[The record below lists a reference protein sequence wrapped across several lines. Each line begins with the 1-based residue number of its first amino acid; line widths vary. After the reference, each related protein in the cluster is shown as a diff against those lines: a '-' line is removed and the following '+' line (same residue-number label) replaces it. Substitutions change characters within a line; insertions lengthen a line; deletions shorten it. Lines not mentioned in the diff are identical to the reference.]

1 MKIQTPT
8 DSIDNPF
15 LPEVFVELHEEEERI
30 VVRSSPVII
39 SLIRKHVVATC
50 VAGNS
55 LINPLEVKP
64 CSPEE
69 LSVPLSFGMA
79 ELLAVIRKAL
89 DSAGYDYYEP
99 YGETVETLDYI
110 FRIQSHHLP

>member
-15 LPEVFVELHEEEERI
+15 LPEVFVELYEEEKKNG
-30 VVRSSPVII
+30 VRSSSAII
-39 SLIRKHVVATC
+39 SLIRKHLEQTG

-55 LINPLEVKP
+55 LIDLRDVKP
-64 CSPEE
+64 SSPEE

-89 DSAGYDYYEP
+89 DSAGYHYYEP
-99 YGETVETLDYI
+99 YGETVETRDYI
-110 FRIQSHHLP
+110 FRIQCHHLP